1 MQVKVFSKQGIR
13 KAVPERK
20 TILIAI
26 NDTSE
31 LTKSRNYIT
40 HDKYA
45 GILWLYFDDIETEV
59 PGVSFNEEHA
69 NQIIDVVTSHPDVDI
84 YVHCMAGMSRS
95 QAVAHFIA
103 RHFADAGM
111 LHYIESR
118 APFKPRGNTLV
129 DAILENAYTR
139 GKTNQLFIILGG
151 HHGRL

>member
-1 MQVKVFSKQGIR
+1 MQIKVYSKQGIR
-13 KAVPERK
+13 KATPEHK

-31 LTKSRNYIT
+31 RTKSRNYIT
-40 HDKYA
+40 HRKYA

-69 NQIIDVVTSHPDVDI
+69 RQIIDVVTSHPDVDI
-84 YVHCMAGMSRS
+84 YVHCMAGISRS

-118 APFKPRGNTLV
+118 VPFKPRGNALV
-129 DAILENAYTR
+129 DTILENAYTR
-139 GKTNQLFIILGG
+139 G
-151 HHGRL
+151 

>member
-1 MQVKVFSKQGIR
+1 MQVNIFSKQGIR

-31 LTKSRNYIT
+31 LTKSRNHIT
-40 HDKYA
+40 RDKYA

-69 NQIIDVVTSHPDVDI
+69 RQIIDVVTSHPGVDI
-84 YVHCMAGMSRS
+84 YIHCMVGLSRS

-118 APFKPRGNTLV
+118 VPFKPRGNTLV
-129 DAILENAYTR
+129 DTILETEYN
-139 GKTNQLFIILGG
+139 GG
-151 HHGRL
+151 

>member
-40 HDKYA
+40 RDKYA
-45 GILWLYFDDIETEV
+45 GVVWLYFDDIETEV
-59 PGVSFNEEHA
+59 PGISFTSDHA
-69 NQIIDVVTSHPDVDI
+69 RQIIDVVTSHPDVDI
-84 YVHCMAGMSRS
+84 YVHCVAGLSRS

-103 RHFADAGM
+103 RHFAD
-111 LHYIESR
+111 ESVLKTIASR
-118 APFKPRGNTLV
+118 VPFKPRGNALV
-129 DAILENAYTR
+129 DTILEHAYT
-139 GKTNQLFIILGG
+139 
-151 HHGRL
+151 HG